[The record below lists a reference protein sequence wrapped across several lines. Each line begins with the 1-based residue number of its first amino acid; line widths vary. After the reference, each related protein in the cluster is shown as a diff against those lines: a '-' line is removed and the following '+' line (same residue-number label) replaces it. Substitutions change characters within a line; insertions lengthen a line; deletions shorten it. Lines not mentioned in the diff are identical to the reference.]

1 MPSMQRW
8 DLVILVALCYT
19 ASVTPYEVMVLRQGE
34 DRAAWL
40 VGLNVFVDCI
50 FGTDIILNFFL
61 AYFDTN
67 IHQWMYDQRMIMI
80 NYMGGY
86 FLIDLVSVLPISWF
100 SNEFGGGR
108 ADGGQSVQSLRLLR
122 IIRLSKLA
130 KVRSVGSLSPR
141 DPRV

>member
-1 MPSMQRW
+1 MQKW
-8 DLVILVALCYT
+8 DLVVLVALCYT
-19 ASVTPYEVMVLRQGE
+19 ATVTPYEVMVLRRGE
-34 DRAAWL
+34 DNAKWL
-40 VGLNVFVDCI
+40 IGLNVFVDCL
-50 FGTDIILNFFL
+50 FGIDIILNFFL

-80 NYMGGY
+80 NYMSTY
-86 FLIDLVSVLPISWF
+86 FFIDLISVLPI
-100 SNEFGGGR
+100 NYFGKQFGSGR